1 MASTADASAGEGLRI
16 LYPEAGTA
24 PLQGLYLGHR
34 LRERVRDGGSFVY
47 TNFVASLDGRIAV
60 RRPGT
65 ERVGVP
71 EATAN
76 PRDWRLF
83 LELAAPA
90 DALIVSGRF
99 VRELAEGTAQSR
111 PPFEGG
117 EAPDLEAFRRDL
129 GLSPHPA
136 IVVMSRNLDLPAEGL
151 VGGADRRVIL
161 ATGADADA
169 GRRAGLEAA
178 GAEVIEAGGGAHV
191 QGRPLVDALAARGLR
206 LIYSIAGPEVLHTLL
221 RDGALDR
228 IYLTTVLRVL
238 GGEHYATLAHGPR
251 LDPPPG
257 FRLSAMYLD
266 SRGPGGVEQL
276 MQVYDRAG

>member
-1 MASTADASAGEGLRI
+1 MASTAGAGDGLRM

-24 PLQGLYLGHR
+24 PLRGLYLGHR
-34 LRERVRDGGSFVY
+34 LRERARDGGAFVY

-117 EAPDLEAFRRDL
+117 EAPDLEAFRRDQ
-129 GLSPHPA
+129 GLPPHPA
-136 IVVMSRNLDLPAEGL
+136 MVVMSRNLDLPAEGL
-151 VGGADRRVIL
+151 FGGAERRVIL
-161 ATGADADA
+161 ATGPGADAR
-169 GRRAGLEAA
+169 RRAGLEAA
-178 GAEVIEAGGGAHV
+178 GAEVIEAGGGGAHV
-191 QGRPLVDALAARGLR
+191 QGCPLVDALAARGLR
-206 LIYSIAGPEVLHTLL
+206 LIYSIAGPEVLHTLV

-238 GGEHYATLAHGPR
+238 GGEHYATLARGPH
-251 LDPPPG
+251 LDPPPD
-257 FRLSAMYLD
+257 FRLSALYLD